1 MSRQPEIDQ
10 PTATLY
16 HVHVDAAW
24 GWHDDAGWYYV
35 DDEYPEDSGAV
46 GSFPTE
52 KDARSHAETAWS
64 PPYRVTG
71 DVVVVAEDRSP

>member
-1 MSRQPEIDQ
+1 MSDYEIDA

-16 HVHVDAAW
+16 HVHVDAGW
-24 GWHDDAGWYYV
+24 QWHDGPGWYYV

-46 GSFPTE
+46 GSFPDE
-52 KDARSHAETAWS
+52 AAARAHAETAWS

-71 DVVVVAEDRSP
+71 DVVVVSDGRRP